1 MRGSSQRG
9 GMHPSS
15 RRLGLFRGIHSC
27 AENGPIMCFIVHSHK
42 KGVIKESVFI
52 HSAALCLR
60 MMSSLLERSS
70 LHYSLVNLQ
79 NLRFTICRQQALHLC
94 LWLIEVSVFSWTAL
108 PSGAN
113 RPLTCIPFQL
123 PCLSFAVFNKWPECF
138 YSLLCFEHCTSFTVI
153 WVSRYLHAAPY
164 ILLVPPFPLPTLAWV
179 YKGRACELC
188 LLWHVLQRP
197 VWR

>member
-9 GMHPSS
+9 GMDPSS

-52 HSAALCLR
+52 HSAALCMR

-70 LHYSLVNLQ
+70 LQYSLVNLQ

-123 PCLSFAVFNKWPECF
+123 PCSSFAVFNKVFILSCVLNIAP
-138 YSLLCFEHCTSFTVI
+138 LLLSFGYQGTYMQHNI
-153 WVSRYLHAAPY
+153 FCWS
-164 ILLVPPFPLPTLAWV
+164 PPPPSPLPTLAWV